1 MERKAFKLFSDGKK
15 PVEVAIT
22 LDIKADYVNGL
33 YRKYWELNQIDQLVC
48 YIKNKALHS
57 IIFKLHLIL
66 RGNGMDQEKDVINVL
81 KYANELPYL
90 ENSSTTIGS

>member
-1 MERKAFKLFSDGKK
+1 MLHSILAQSAW
-15 PVEVAIT
+15 P
-22 LDIKADYVNGL
+22 IKFV
-33 YRKYWELNQIDQLVC
+33 IS
-48 YIKNKALHS
+48 KNKALHS
-57 IIFKLHLIL
+57 IIFKLHSIL